1 MEFKKFHDSSSDRK
15 SSFESKTNSREHK
28 IAEAKSANEFDTSR
42 TALERIGFDGRPNL
56 SREDGGH
63 GGAKGIQPNQSW
75 KSSIKRSTPKSTVVN
90 DMHVIDGDDEVESVS
105 TDTSSESDD
114 YSEDKNDN
122 IIIRSSP
129 SKTLTIMDGASVPEI
144 LTVGVA
150 IEANYKGTA
159 SIYSGKIIRV
169 RFDGLYDILYDD
181 GERELGVSKAAI
193 RLKQLGNE
201 RRDTRNVSSTEHY
214 THGSKDKLTKMGKP
228 TAAGRLSCTNKSINA
243 NDDKKQNVLVTKELK
258 LGCIIEA
265 RYRGKNKYYP
275 GKITRCR
282 FDGSFDILYDDG
294 ERELGVAKELIKA
307 KGGNSWGESVATI
320 ETETNENIIIP
331 NDVNIT
337 GALNSGVENFMVGDI
352 IKAQYGGKDKYYPG
366 KITRCRFDG
375 SFDILYDDGDC
386 ELGVTKELIK
396 AKHESSETIPKTD
409 SENLKVGDIIEAR
422 YRGNNKF
429 YPGKITRYHSGR
441 YDILYDDGEQES
453 DVSSDLIRIK
463 DISQR
468 CFSPKMLNSSKK
480 ESRADDSSAVLLED
494 MNDSSKMADT
504 AVRDREFTVGDR
516 VECRYN
522 GSTQSEYYPGMIAKA
537 HSNGKYDI
545 HYDDG
550 DKDYGL
556 ATEHILKFGA
566 HTELERDNITDQRDD
581 PEGEIM
587 ENPLYKSKIQNIR
600 HLMSVIEEAQGK
612 IKVHLHN
619 IESSM

>member
-15 SSFESKTNSREHK
+15 SSFESKTNSREHNV
-28 IAEAKSANEFDTSR
+28 AEAKSANEFDTSR
-42 TALERIGFDGRPNL
+42 TALERIEFDGRPNL
-56 SREDGGH
+56 SREGGN

-75 KSSIKRSTPKSTVVN
+75 KSSIKRSKPKSTVVN

-105 TDTSSESDD
+105 TDISSESDD
-114 YSEDKNDN
+114 YSADKNDN

-169 RFDGLYDILYDD
+169 RFDGLYDVLYDD

-193 RLKQLGNE
+193 RLKQSGNE

-214 THGSKDKLTKMGKP
+214 THGSKDKLLEMGKP
-228 TAAGRLSCTNKSINA
+228 TAAGRLSGTKKSINA
-243 NDDKKQNVLVTKELK
+243 NDNKKQNVLITKELK
-258 LGCIIEA
+258 LGCFIEA

-294 ERELGVAKELIKA
+294 DR
-307 KGGNSWGESVATI
+307 
-320 ETETNENIIIP
+320 
-331 NDVNIT
+331 
-337 GALNSGVENFMVGDI
+337 
-352 IKAQYGGKDKYYPG
+352 
-366 KITRCRFDG
+366 
-375 SFDILYDDGDC
+375 

-396 AKHESSETIPKTD
+396 AKNESSETIPKID
-409 SENLKVGDIIEAR
+409 SENFKVGDIIEAR
-422 YRGNNKF
+422 YRGKNKF

-480 ESRADDSSAVLLED
+480 ESRADDSRAVLLED
-494 MNDSSKMADT
+494 MNDSSKMSDT

-587 ENPLYKSKIQNIR
+587 ENPLYKSNIQNIR
-600 HLMSVIEEAQGK
+600 NLMSVIEEAQGK
-612 IKVHLHN
+612 IKMHLHN

>member
-228 TAAGRLSCTNKSINA
+228 TAAGRLSGTNKSINA

-294 ERELGVAKELIKA
+294 ERELGVAKELIK
-307 KGGNSWGESVATI
+307 KKDGNSEKKGNSD
-320 ETETNENIIIP
+320 NIIIS
-331 NDVNIT
+331 NDVNT
-337 GALNSGVENFMVGDI
+337 ENF
-352 IKAQYGGKDKYYPG
+352 
-366 KITRCRFDG
+366 
-375 SFDILYDDGDC
+375 
-386 ELGVTKELIK
+386 
-396 AKHESSETIPKTD
+396 
-409 SENLKVGDIIEAR
+409 KVGDIIEAR

>member
-1 MEFKKFHDSSSDRK
+1 
-15 SSFESKTNSREHK
+15 
-28 IAEAKSANEFDTSR
+28 
-42 TALERIGFDGRPNL
+42 
-56 SREDGGH
+56 
-63 GGAKGIQPNQSW
+63 
-75 KSSIKRSTPKSTVVN
+75 
-90 DMHVIDGDDEVESVS
+90 
-105 TDTSSESDD
+105 
-114 YSEDKNDN
+114 
-122 IIIRSSP
+122 
-129 SKTLTIMDGASVPEI
+129 
-144 LTVGVA
+144 
-150 IEANYKGTA
+150 
-159 SIYSGKIIRV
+159 
-169 RFDGLYDILYDD
+169 
-181 GERELGVSKAAI
+181 
-193 RLKQLGNE
+193 
-201 RRDTRNVSSTEHY
+201 
-214 THGSKDKLTKMGKP
+214 
-228 TAAGRLSCTNKSINA
+228 
-243 NDDKKQNVLVTKELK
+243 
-258 LGCIIEA
+258 
-265 RYRGKNKYYP
+265 
-275 GKITRCR
+275 
-282 FDGSFDILYDDG
+282 
-294 ERELGVAKELIKA
+294 
-307 KGGNSWGESVATI
+307 
-320 ETETNENIIIP
+320 
-331 NDVNIT
+331 
-337 GALNSGVENFMVGDI
+337 MVGDI

-566 HTELERDNITDQRDD
+566 HTDQRDD

-587 ENPLYKSKIQNIR
+587 ENPLYKSNIQNIR

>member
-15 SSFESKTNSREHK
+15 SSFESKTNSREHNV
-28 IAEAKSANEFDTSR
+28 AEAKSANEFDTSR
-42 TALERIGFDGRPNL
+42 TALERIEFDGRPNL
-56 SREDGGH
+56 SREGGN

-75 KSSIKRSTPKSTVVN
+75 KSSIKRSKPKSTVVN

-105 TDTSSESDD
+105 TDISSESDD
-114 YSEDKNDN
+114 YSADKNDN

-169 RFDGLYDILYDD
+169 RFDGLYDVLYDD

-193 RLKQLGNE
+193 RLKQSGNE

-214 THGSKDKLTKMGKP
+214 THGSKDKLLEMGKP
-228 TAAGRLSCTNKSINA
+228 TAAGRLSGTKKSINA
-243 NDDKKQNVLVTKELK
+243 NDNKKQNVLITKELK
-258 LGCIIEA
+258 LGCFIEA

-307 KGGNSWGESVATI
+307 KGGNSREESIATI
-320 ETETNENIIIP
+320 ETETNENIIIS

-337 GALNSGVENFMVGDI
+337 GALNSGVENFKVGDI
-352 IKAQYGGKDKYYPG
+352 IKAQYRGKDKYYPG

-375 SFDILYDDGDC
+375 SFDILYDDGDR

-396 AKHESSETIPKTD
+396 AKNESSETIPKID
-409 SENLKVGDIIEAR
+409 SENFKVGDIIEAR
-422 YRGNNKF
+422 YRGKNKF

-480 ESRADDSSAVLLED
+480 ESRADDSRAVLLED
-494 MNDSSKMADT
+494 MNDSSKMSDT

-587 ENPLYKSKIQNIR
+587 ENPLYKSNIQNIR
-600 HLMSVIEEAQGK
+600 NLMSVIEEAQGK
-612 IKVHLHN
+612 IKMHLHN